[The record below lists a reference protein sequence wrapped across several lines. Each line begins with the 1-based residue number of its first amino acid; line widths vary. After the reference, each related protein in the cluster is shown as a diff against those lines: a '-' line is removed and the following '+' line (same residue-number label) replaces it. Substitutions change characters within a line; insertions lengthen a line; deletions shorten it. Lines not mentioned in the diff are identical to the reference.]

1 MNRTENNAFDNF
13 CMQIENVAQFIS
25 PEERKYLDLLKHPQR
40 IYQFSLP
47 VVMDDGSLKIFIGYR
62 VQHNDIRGPTK
73 GGIRFHPQVDLD
85 IVKALAAW
93 MSMKTAVLNLPYGG
107 AKGGIRVNPKQ
118 LSARELE
125 ILSRRYA
132 SAIAKF
138 IGPEVDIPAPD
149 VNTNPKIMAWMTD
162 TYSMLA
168 GKTVTASFTG
178 KPLEFGGS
186 HGRTEAT
193 ARGLVLCTEYAC
205 KKLRKTLD
213 KSTCAIQGYGN
224 AGVYSAKYFSEAGAQ
239 IIAVSDSRGA
249 IVDKSGLDWNAV
261 YDHKQKSDERSVVG
275 FPGTK
280 EITNEELV
288 ELDVDILVPAALEN
302 VITSE
307 NASRVPAS
315 IIPEAAN
322 GPVTP
327 EADEILD
334 KNGKLVIPDILAN
347 AGGVAVSYYE
357 WVQNRN
363 GDHWSVESVDKK
375 LQRWMEAA
383 FNSVWPLKE
392 QYEVNMRSA
401 ADILAVRRIVDAY
414 RVRGIWP

>member
-1 MNRTENNAFDNF
+1 MNRTESNAFDNF
-13 CMQIENVAQFIS
+13 CMQIENVAQFIA
-25 PEERKYLDLLKHPQR
+25 PEDQKYLELLKSPQR

-47 VVMDDGSLKIFIGYR
+47 VIMDDGSLKIFPGCR

-73 GGIRFHPQVDLD
+73 GGIRFHPEVDLD
-85 IVKALAAW
+85 LVKALAAW

-107 AKGGIRVNPKQ
+107 AKGGIRVNPKK

-149 VNTNPKIMAWMTD
+149 INTNPKIMAWMTD

-168 GKTVTASFTG
+168 GKTVTAAFTG

-186 HGRTEAT
+186 HGRIEAT

-205 KKLRKTLD
+205 KRLGKTLNN
-213 KSTCAIQGYGN
+213 STCAIQGYGN
-224 AGVYSAKYFSEAGAQ
+224 AGVYSAKFLSEAGVK
-239 IIAVSDSRGA
+239 IIALSDSRGA
-249 IVDKSGLDWNAV
+249 IIDKSGLDWKAV
-261 YDHKQKSDERSVVG
+261 YDYKQKSDERSVIG
-275 FPGTK
+275 FPGAR

-307 NASRVPAS
+307 NARRVSAV

-327 EADEILD
+327 EADTILNH
-334 KNGKLVIPDILAN
+334 NGNLIIPDILAN

-363 GDHWSVESVDKK
+363 GDHWSADFIDKK

-383 FNSVWPLKE
+383 FNSVWSLKE
-392 QYEVNMRSA
+392 KYEVNMRSA
-401 ADILAVRRIVDAY
+401 AGILAVRRIVDAY